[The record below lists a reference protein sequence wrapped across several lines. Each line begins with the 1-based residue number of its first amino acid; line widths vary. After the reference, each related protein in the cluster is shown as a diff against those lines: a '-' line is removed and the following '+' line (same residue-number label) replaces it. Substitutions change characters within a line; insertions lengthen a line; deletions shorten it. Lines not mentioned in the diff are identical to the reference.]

1 LVIIKFLG
9 PTAINQFYRA
19 LVITG
24 QDALAELLTES
35 KNVTPMTE
43 AEKSAALAKY
53 SSRLVAI
60 MNKTK

>member
-1 LVIIKFLG
+1 LGIIETLG
-9 PTAINQFYRA
+9 PTTINQFYRA

-24 QDALAELLTES
+24 QDTLAELLTES
-35 KNVTPMTE
+35 INVTPMTE

-53 SSRLVAI
+53 SRLVAT

>member
-1 LVIIKFLG
+1 LRIIETLG
-9 PTAINQFYRA
+9 STAINQFYRA

-35 KNVTPMTE
+35 INVTPMTE

-53 SSRLVAI
+53 SRLVVAI
-60 MNKTK
+60 NNTK

>member
-1 LVIIKFLG
+1 LEIIETLG
-9 PTAINQFYRA
+9 SSAINQFYGA

-35 KNVTPMTE
+35 NNVTPMTE
-43 AEKSAALAKY
+43 AEKNAALAMY
-53 SSRLVAI
+53 NRLVAI